1 MRRAIAAIL
10 PAPIHCSA
18 RMIETQLENSRTS
31 TALGFYGVAVLGT
44 IGGALLTTGI
54 FFYTHH
60 RLGWG
65 LEQNFRLAVVQGMVY
80 TCGALLAAKVV
91 ARVPPRRALGMVHLA
106 MATAAAVG
114 AVVVSL
120 SAGTSRGWVVLGPL
134 LVYTFLSAI
143 AWPILEGLVSAGG
156 LDAMKL
162 SRRLTTYNL
171 VWSGTMAIVLAVDG
185 ILIQSGPAAVL
196 AVPAAAHALA
206 ASWAF
211 LGWSSRAPSPF
222 APELEVPGVGQRVA
236 DFDEL
241 SRVARLQLNESA
253 EPELLQVR
261 TVGLWLSR
269 LALPA
274 TYVVVFGLM
283 PMMPFL
289 PVMQSLGTRAQTVVS
304 STWPAARWGAFA
316 AFALGTW
323 WHRRPRILLAAA
335 WLMLVA
341 FLAVTLRP
349 TDLLTARFPPAFD
362 LVWIVGWQAMLGM
375 AFGVIYSGSLY
386 FGMVL
391 SDGSTEH
398 GGYHEALIGTG
409 WCLGPAAGAAAGW
422 ARPGQVG
429 TGVAAIGLLI
439 GLSVLATTAATIIAG
454 RARGPGLGQME
465 ND

>member
-1 MRRAIAAIL
+1 MDS
-10 PAPIHCSA
+10 SA
-18 RMIETQLENSRTS
+18 RMIETRSKNLLPPSP
-31 TALGFYGVAVLGT
+31 LGFYGVAILGT
-44 IGGALLTTGI
+44 IGGTLLTTGI

-65 LEQNFRLAVVQGMVY
+65 LEQNFRLAVVQGIVY
-80 TCGALLAAKVV
+80 TCGALLAARLV
-91 ARVPPRRALGMVHLA
+91 ARVTPRTALAWVHLGMA
-106 MATAAAVG
+106 AAAAVG
-114 AVVVSL
+114 AVVVSY
-120 SAGTSRGWVVLGPL
+120 SDGAARGWIVLGPL

-143 AWPILEGLVSAGG
+143 AWPILEGMVSTGG
-156 LDAMKL
+156 LDALHL

-206 ASWAF
+206 AGWAF
-211 LGWSSRAPSPF
+211 FGKHQGNASPPSMAPAALTP
-222 APELEVPGVGQRVA
+222 
-236 DFDEL
+236 
-241 SRVARLQLNESA
+241 
-253 EPELLQVR
+253 EPELMRVR
-261 TVGLWLSR
+261 TVALWISR

-274 TYVVVFGLM
+274 TYVVIFGLM

-289 PVMQSLGTRAQTVVS
+289 SVMQSLTTRAQTVVS

-341 FLAVTLRP
+341 FIAMTGRPSEFWAASRSSPDIDLAWMV
-349 TDLLTARFPPAFD
+349 A
-362 LVWIVGWQAMLGM
+362 WQALLG
-375 AFGVIYSGSLY
+375 ASLGVIYSGSLY

-398 GGYHEALIGTG
+398 GGYHEALIGLG
-409 WCLGPAAGAAAGW
+409 WVLGPAAGAAAGW
-422 ARPGQVG
+422 VSPGKVG
-429 TGVAAIGLLI
+429 PGVTAIGALI
-439 GLSVLATTAATIIAG
+439 AASVLATTGAAVIAG
-454 RARGPGLGQME
+454 SNAKRGRA
-465 ND
+465 

>member
-1 MRRAIAAIL
+1 L
-10 PAPIHCSA
+10 KNP
-18 RMIETQLENSRTS
+18 RTS

-65 LEQNFRLAVVQGMVY
+65 LEQNFRLAVVQGTVY

-91 ARVPPRRALGMVHLA
+91 ARVPPRRALAVVHSG
-106 MATAAAVG
+106 MATAAGIG
-114 AVVVSL
+114 AIVVTCF
-120 SAGTSRGWVVLGPL
+120 AGTSRGWIVLGPL
-134 LVYTFLSAI
+134 LAYTFLSAI

-156 LDAMKL
+156 LDALKL

-171 VWSGTMAIVLAVDG
+171 VWSGTMAVVLAVDG
-185 ILIQSGPAAVL
+185 ILIQSGPAVVL
-196 AVPAAAHALA
+196 AVPAAAHTLA
-206 ASWAF
+206 ACWAF
-211 LGWSSRAPSPF
+211 LGKNAPIEQ
-222 APELEVPGVGQRVA
+222 APTPAAGLAP
-236 DFDEL
+236 
-241 SRVARLQLNESA
+241 

-261 TVGLWLSR
+261 TVALWVSR
-269 LALPA
+269 MALPA

-335 WLMLVA
+335 WLMLAA
-341 FLAVTLRP
+341 FLAVTFRP
-349 TDLLTARFPPAFD
+349 TELLGAARFPPAFD
-362 LVWIVGWQAMLGM
+362 LAWMIGWQAMLGM

-398 GGYHEALIGTG
+398 GGYHEALIGMG

-429 TGVAAIGLLI
+429 TGVAAIGSLI

-454 RARGPGLGQME
+454 RARGPRQRQME
-465 ND
+465 DD

>member
-1 MRRAIAAIL
+1 
-10 PAPIHCSA
+10 
-18 RMIETQLENSRTS
+18 MIETQSKNPPPPSP
-31 TALGFYGVAVLGT
+31 LGFYGVAVLGT

-65 LEQNFRLAVVQGMVY
+65 LEQNFRLAVVQGIVY
-80 TCGALLAAKVV
+80 TCGALLAAKLV
-91 ARVPPRRALGMVHLA
+91 ARVPPRTALGCIHLA
-106 MATAAAVG
+106 MASVGTLG
-114 AVVVSL
+114 AVVVST
-120 SAGTSRGWVVLGPL
+120 SIASSRGWIVLGPL
-134 LVYTFLSAI
+134 LAYTFLSAV
-143 AWPILEGLVSAGG
+143 AWPILEGLVSSGG
-156 LDAMKL
+156 LDAMRL

-171 VWSGTMAIVLAVDG
+171 VWSGTMAGVLAIDG

-196 AVPAAAHALA
+196 AIPAAAHACA
-206 ASWAF
+206 AGWAF
-211 LGWSSRAPSPF
+211 FGKGSRLKTWV
-222 APELEVPGVGQRVA
+222 PETVPVEA
-236 DFDEL
+236 L
-241 SRVARLQLNESA
+241 PPAALTP

-261 TVGLWLSR
+261 TLALWVSR

-274 TYVVVFGLM
+274 TYVVIFGLM

-323 WHRRPRILLAAA
+323 WHRRPRVLLAAA

-341 FLAVTLRP
+341 FLAMTTRP
-349 TDLLTARFPPAFD
+349 TDLWGAARSSPALD
-362 LVWIVGWQAMLGM
+362 LAWMVGWQALLG
-375 AFGVIYSGSLY
+375 ASLGVIYSGSLY

-398 GGYHEALIGTG
+398 GGYHEALIGLG
-409 WCLGPAAGAAAGW
+409 WLLGPAAGAMAGW

-429 TGVAAIGLLI
+429 AGIAAIGSMI
-439 GLSVLATTAATIIAG
+439 GLSVLATTAVTVIAG
-454 RARGPGLGQME
+454 RWKGPNGDGV
-465 ND
+465 